1 MIDFKYYTITMK
13 NDVAVKNGIII
24 PEHELEITTSRS
36 GGAGGQHVNKTS
48 TKITVR
54 WNVKTTSALNDEQKN
69 RVLEKLASQL
79 TAEGDLIIHSSATR
93 SQEQN
98 RKMALVRLAQIVSKA
113 LYVQKKRMKTKVS
126 ESTKHAR
133 LEEKSH
139 RGHIKKLRSKK
150 IFED

>member
-1 MIDFKYYTITMK
+1 MNIK
-13 NDVAVKNGIII
+13 NDVSVKNGIII
-24 PEHELEITTSRS
+24 PEHELEITSSRS

-54 WNVKTTSALNDEQKN
+54 WNVKNTNALNDDQKQ
-69 RVLEKLASQL
+69 RVLEKLSSQL

-98 RKMALVRLAQIVSKA
+98 RKMALVRLAQIISKA
-113 LYVQKKRMKTKVS
+113 LHVPKKRMATRVS
-126 ESTKHAR
+126 QGAKAAR

-139 RGHIKKLRSKK
+139 RGMIKKLRTKK
-150 IFED
+150 FFEE